1 METRELVRE
10 VPGEG
15 RRGRSAANVE
25 EDEEDEGTGVG
36 GNGGW
41 KQTLL
46 EICITTPRGSQRRR
60 VAGTRGKGVRQK
72 GGRGWLSVEK
82 AGAHTSIR
90 GTTPRAPRA
99 PSSSLRATATRPPPY
114 ARSSNLLSSSSAA
127 LLCRA
132 ALSFTGNFL
141 RACDAPVPSVYV
153 VVVAGR

>member
-1 METRELVRE
+1 MRE
-10 VPGEG
+10 
-15 RRGRSAANVE
+15 
-25 EDEEDEGTGVG
+25 
-36 GNGGW
+36 
-41 KQTLL
+41 
-46 EICITTPRGSQRRR
+46 RRR
-60 VAGTRGKGVRQK
+60 RERRVEADTLGNLYNYPQGQPEAAGGGTRGKGASRK

-114 ARSSNLLSSSSAA
+114 ARSSNLLSSSSSRSP
-127 LLCRA
+127 LPRA

-141 RACDAPVPSVYV
+141 RACNAPVPSVYV